1 MRNLKTIFCNPLNC
15 KLEYHAKKFCHLR
28 NLVYFCAVLERT
40 GGMDF
45 LPFYFLTLI
54 RKEDIEVLSKRF
66 LSETQFVVDII
77 ISVSNDIAIYVDDMN
92 GITIDECRRISQAI
106 EECLDRE
113 KEDFSLEVS
122 SPGLTNPFRVKE
134 QYLKNIGKLVEIVY
148 VDGEKIIAT
157 LKAVSDNTITV
168 ETATPKK
175 EGNKKVVVTEV
186 FDIERINIKT
196 VKSVIDFK

>member
-1 MRNLKTIFCNPLNC
+1 MTTRVAKIRIITVACKTIT
-15 KLEYHAKKFCHLR
+15 
-28 NLVYFCAVLERT
+28 YFFLPYRKNNVLLCGFRT
-40 GGMDF
+40 DRGDGF

-66 LSETQFVVDII
+66 LSETQFVVDIAV
-77 ISVSNDIAIYVDDMN
+77 SVSNDISIYVDDMN

-113 KEDFSLEVS
+113 KEDYSLEVS

-134 QYLKNIGKLVEIVY
+134 QYLKNIGKQVEIVY
-148 VDGEKIIAT
+148 VDGEKIVAT

-168 ETATPKK
+168 ETATVKK
-175 EGNKKVVVTEV
+175 EANKKVVVTEQ

>member
-1 MRNLKTIFCNPLNC
+1 M
-15 KLEYHAKKFCHLR
+15 
-28 NLVYFCAVLERT
+28 
-40 GGMDF
+40 
-45 LPFYFLTLI
+45 I

-66 LSETQFVVDII
+66 LSETQFVVDIT

-106 EECLDRE
+106 EECLDCE

>member
-1 MRNLKTIFCNPLNC
+1 
-15 KLEYHAKKFCHLR
+15 
-28 NLVYFCAVLERT
+28 
-40 GGMDF
+40 MDF

-66 LSETQFVVDII
+66 LSETQFVVDISV
-77 ISVSNDIAIYVDDMN
+77 SVSNDISIYVDDMN

-113 KEDFSLEVS
+113 KEDYSLEVS

-134 QYLKNIGKLVEIVY
+134 QYLKNIGKQVEIVY
-148 VDGEKIIAT
+148 VDGEKIVAT
-157 LKAVSDNTITV
+157 LKAVSDNSITV
-168 ETATPKK
+168 ETATVKK
-175 EGNKKVVVTEV
+175 EANKKVVVTEQL
-186 FDIERINIKT
+186 DIDRINIKT

>member
-1 MRNLKTIFCNPLNC
+1 
-15 KLEYHAKKFCHLR
+15 
-28 NLVYFCAVLERT
+28 
-40 GGMDF
+40 MDF

-66 LSETQFVVDII
+66 LSETQFVVDIAV
-77 ISVSNDIAIYVDDMN
+77 SVSNDISIYVDDMN

-113 KEDFSLEVS
+113 KEDYSLEVS

-134 QYLKNIGKLVEIVY
+134 QYLKNIGKQVEIVY
-148 VDGEKIIAT
+148 VDGEKIVAT
-157 LKAVSDNTITV
+157 LKAVSDNAITV
-168 ETATPKK
+168 ETATVKK
-175 EGNKKVVVTEV
+175 EANKKVVVTEQLE
-186 FDIERINIKT
+186 IERINIKT